1 MSKFNKESD
10 GRYGD
15 SDGRKRGGKGDRNF
29 DKEATDLLKG
39 LSEKQLYQLF
49 EIVVKEERHHCSEE
63 RTMELVAVKK
73 AIRKSP
79 LVEGYRF
86 DRIINGYQSEMA
98 RDGNPKDGQYTPIRK
113 KV

>member
-29 DKEATDLLKG
+29 DKEAFELLKG
-39 LSEKQLYQLF
+39 LSERQLYQLF
-49 EIVVKEERHHCSEE
+49 EIVVTEMKHQCSEE
-63 RTMELVAVKK
+63 RTMELVAVRK

-79 LVEGYRF
+79 LVQGYRF

-98 RDGNPKDGQYTPIRK
+98 RTGRPKDGQFTPYK
-113 KV
+113 KKT

>member
-49 EIVVKEERHHCSEE
+49 EIC
-63 RTMELVAVKK
+63 L
-73 AIRKSP
+73 
-79 LVEGYRF
+79 
-86 DRIINGYQSEMA
+86 
-98 RDGNPKDGQYTPIRK
+98 PK
-113 KV
+113 

>member
-39 LSEKQLYQLF
+39 LSEKQLYKLF
-49 EIVVKEERHHCSEE
+49 EICVTEMKHQCSEE
-63 RTMELVAVKK
+63 RTMELVAVRK

-86 DRIINGYQSEMA
+86 ERIINGYQSEMA
-98 RDGNPKDGQYTPIRK
+98 RTGNPKDGQYTPIRK

>member
-10 GRYGD
+10 GRYGE

-49 EIVVKEERHHCSEE
+49 EIVVTEMKHQCSEE
-63 RTMELVAVKK
+63 RTMELVAVRK

-86 DRIINGYQSEMA
+86 ERIINGYQSEMA
-98 RDGNPKDGQYTPIRK
+98 RTGKPKDGQFTPHKRK
-113 KV
+113 V

>member
-49 EIVVKEERHHCSEE
+49 EIVIKEQRHHCSEE
-63 RTMELVAVKK
+63 RRMELSAVKK

-86 DRIINGYQSEMA
+86 ERIINGYQSAMA
-98 RDGNPKDGQYTPIRK
+98 RDGNPKDGQYTPIK
-113 KV
+113 KKA

>member
-49 EIVVKEERHHCSEE
+49 EIVVNEMKHQCSEE
-63 RTMELVAVKK
+63 RTMELVAVRK

-79 LVEGYRF
+79 LVDGYRF
-86 DRIINGYQSEMA
+86 GRIINGYQSEMA
-98 RDGNPKDGQYTPIRK
+98 RTGNPKDGQYTPIRK